1 LIGLTDVTVGRKPLD
16 EALFPV
22 QIGELNRPDRSDN
35 LAEPPL
41 HGSLH
46 LLPTGPLPLSPG
58 EFVASDALAERVL
71 APLREAFD
79 YVLVDSPPACV
90 VGDAIRLAPRV
101 DGIVAITRLGFASR
115 AALSDLHRQLT
126 AAPTPPLGVVV
137 TGVRSPALAAY
148 ARYAHYSQREAYAAA
163 ARNGKSARS
172 RSSRR
177 AGV

>member
-1 LIGLTDVTVGRKPLD
+1 ME

-22 QIGELNRPDRSDN
+22 Q
-35 LAEPPL
+35 LAELEKPVTGVDPSDPWT

-58 EFVASDALAERVL
+58 EFVASEALAERVL
-71 APLREAFD
+71 TPLREAFD
-79 YVLVDSPPACV
+79 YVLIDSPPACV

-101 DGIVAITRLGFASR
+101 DGIIAVARLGLASR
-115 AALSDLHRQLT
+115 AALSDLHRQL
-126 AAPTPPLGVVV
+126 AATPSSTLGVVV
-137 TGVRSPALAAY
+137 TGLRPPALAAY
-148 ARYAHYSQREAYAAA
+148 ARYTQYSQKEAYAVA
-163 ARNGKSARS
+163 ARNGKSDRS